1 MASTTTNKKEIV
13 DFLWDWAGNA
23 DWAKLLVQKIVST
36 ENNLQPD
43 ERDEVFK
50 YFLQSIGLETGL
62 PSLSISKPTYTPQS
76 KQLELVSLSE
86 ITGVNK
92 LAKNQIID
100 FSPNITVIYGE
111 NGTGKTG
118 YGRIL
123 KALGFS
129 YDRGN
134 KIYSNIFGDTEPQT
148 AKIKY
153 KTNDIE
159 DTFNWDGSNR
169 NDDLESIS
177 VFNNNCVQIS
187 LDGSRQL
194 IVSPIGFHLFNLV
207 SSELGELD
215 SLFRAKKKEYPVEIN
230 WIENLNDGTPQQ
242 QFINNLSNDSS
253 EEKLNE
259 LSNFGEDQLKEL
271 KVKETEL
278 SKLNKD
284 LLQNEIRALKS
295 QISELNT
302 IIGKVNQNKTVL
314 NVDTWKKLIDT
325 NKAISELEKNTQK
338 GITEI
343 AKSEGIEFYETN
355 EFKSFLSAAE
365 AYIKKI
371 DKKEYPQ
378 EDDVCVYCRQP
389 LEKDAKELLA
399 NYRRLLND
407 KTEENI
413 AKLKG
418 IKQSLIEQVK
428 EIDTSLKLSFASFG
442 LDDEEKPVQPSEFV
456 TFNEDAS
463 TFKSAFIKDEVAES
477 SVFDLKYDVF
487 QKFVSDKKELL
498 EEQLNSKTESF
509 ENIEEQEK
517 ELKKEIAELKD
528 RKHLSD
534 KHQEVIEI
542 IANHKKIA
550 ILNNQSNSF
559 STNSISRKTSQAREE
574 LVSQDFN
581 DIFKKEL
588 KALRKSGLPIDLSFG
603 TDRGTTK
610 LSHRI
615 SNHQLL
621 EILSEGEQKAI
632 ALAEFLTELQLD
644 NIKAPVIF
652 DDPVNSLDHK
662 IIDSFAKRVIRLSE
676 QRQVVI
682 FTHSVL
688 LFNSLLYLSKQPNFK
703 NLKYKFYNSQKDYDF
718 VGLISEAEEEKNKVK
733 ENITN
738 IKKLINNR
746 PKERLEV
753 DVAKEGYGELR
764 SAIELFIE
772 HEVFNGTV
780 QRYQK
785 HISLGKFI
793 QVNSDLIAKYKETL
807 NDIYDRCCG
816 FIGAHSNPEIVYN
829 DPTIEDL
836 KADFEEF
843 KKIRAEL

>member
-169 NDDLESIS
+169 NDDLESVS

-271 KVKETEL
+271 KVKETQL

-314 NVDTWKKLIDT
+314 NADTWKKLIDT
-325 NKAISELEKNTQK
+325 NKAISELEKKTQK

-378 EDDVCVYCRQP
+378 EDDVCVYCRQT

-738 IKKLINNR
+738 INKLINNR

-793 QVNSDLIAKYKETL
+793 QVNSHLIAKYKETL

>member
-169 NDDLESIS
+169 NDDLESVS

-738 IKKLINNR
+738 INKLINNR